1 MHNPFH
7 TTEAEETEDQQ
18 LIESALGGSSAALE
32 SLIKRHQHYIYN
44 VALKLALSPVDA
56 EDITQEV
63 LVKMVT
69 RLGQFQGKSSFRTW
83 LYRITFNHFLK
94 MKKRPL
100 ESQITT
106 FEQYGED
113 LDSIPYHDLS
123 EEEQIEQRELIVEAK
138 LGCMSG
144 MILCLSREQRLVYI
158 LGELFEV
165 NHNVGAELLEITPAN
180 FRKRLERARRDL
192 YQFMN
197 RKCGLINKANPCRC
211 ARKTTGFIA
220 AGWVDK
226 QKMRFNTDYVRTIQD
241 TVPQRNTQLD
251 HLLEQDYAALFQDTP
266 FQEKPHADRLLATL
280 FSDPKVRETF
290 NLS

>member
-1 MHNPFH
+1 FH

-192 YQFMN
+192 YQFMTS
-197 RKCGLINKANPCRC
+197 KCGLINKANPCRC